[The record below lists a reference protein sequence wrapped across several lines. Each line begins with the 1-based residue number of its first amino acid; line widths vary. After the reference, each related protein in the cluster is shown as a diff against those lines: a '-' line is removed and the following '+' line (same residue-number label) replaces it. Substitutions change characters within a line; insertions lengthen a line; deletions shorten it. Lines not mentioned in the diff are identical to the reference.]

1 LLGLP
6 QGELGA
12 YTMLADG
19 IRQFGNDVAGDLRE
33 LWRRLIFSLLAS
45 NYDDHLRNH
54 GFLMHEPGRWSL
66 SPAYDLNPVPE
77 MDRARVSKTAIT
89 EGQEEPTIAG
99 ALAAA
104 TRFGLKAAESKKIF
118 REVFTVVAGWRK
130 IGRQLRLKAATLDS
144 YASAFEHSLMD
155 EARHLIG
162 K

>member
-1 LLGLP
+1 LGLP
-6 QGELGA
+6 QGDLGA

-19 IRQFGNDVAGDLRE
+19 IRQFGKDVVGDLRE
-33 LWRRLIFSLLAS
+33 LWRRLAFSLLAS

-77 MDRARVSKTAIT
+77 MDRARMSKTAIM

-104 TRFGLKAAESKKIF
+104 ARFGLKAAESEKIL
-118 REVFTVVAGWRK
+118 RELLTVVSSWRK
-130 IGRQLRLKAATLDS
+130 TGKQLRLKAATLDA
-144 YASAFEHSLMD
+144 YASAFEHPLMN
-155 EARHLIG
+155 EARSIIG